1 MTRPWAGR
9 NAPSLEDFATLAE
22 AAIAALPP
30 QFADAAR
37 GVALQIVD
45 FAPDEILAE
54 MDMDDPYEL
63 TGLYSGV
70 PLTEKSLFDQPMEP
84 DTIWLFRRPILEEWI
99 DRGDVSLGELIT
111 HVYVHEL
118 AHHLGWSDADIA
130 VVDRWWE

>member
-9 NAPSLEDFATLAE
+9 NAPSLEDFAALAE

-30 QFADAAR
+30 EFADAASE
-37 GVALQIVD
+37 VALQIVD
-45 FAPDEILAE
+45 FASDEILAE

>member
-1 MTRPWAGR
+1 MTKRWAGR
-9 NAPSLEDFATLAE
+9 HAPSLEDVAALAE

-30 QFADAAR
+30 EFAQHAR
-37 GVALQIVD
+37 TVALRIED
-45 FAPDEILAE
+45 FAPEEVLHE
-54 MDMDDPYEL
+54 MAMEDPFGL

-70 PLTEKSLFDQPMEP
+70 PLPEKSLFDQPMEP

-99 DRGDVSLGELIT
+99 ERGDVSLGALVT

-118 AHHLGWSDADIA
+118 AHHLGWSDDDIA